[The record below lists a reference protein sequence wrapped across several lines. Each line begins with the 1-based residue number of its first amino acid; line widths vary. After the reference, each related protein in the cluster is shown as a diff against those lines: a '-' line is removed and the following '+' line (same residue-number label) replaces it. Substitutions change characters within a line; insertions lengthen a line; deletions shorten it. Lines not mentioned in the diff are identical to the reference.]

1 MANDTT
7 PPPEAP
13 DFAALFASVPDCY
26 LVLRSDLTIVA
37 ASDAYLRATM
47 TTREEIVGRPLFEV
61 FPDDPAD
68 PGAEGVASG
77 RASLRRVVLARRP
90 DAMPVHRYPIRRR
103 TADGGTFEERYWST
117 LNTPVFGRDGEVAYI
132 LHRVEDV
139 TEIVRL
145 KREKLAQDRTLAE
158 VTEQSGRYSRLLD
171 TAPDAIV
178 IMNEGG
184 SIELVN
190 VQAEQM
196 FGYGRDEMI
205 GQPLEMLIPER
216 FRRGHRDHVGS
227 YLANPSARAMS
238 ASGELYGRRKDASEL
253 PIEVSL
259 SPQRHGERTTV
270 SAAIRDI
277 SERKRLEANSRLM
290 SERLASAV
298 ESIQDAFALYDAN
311 DRLILCNSVFR
322 RLVAERQEGPLVGR
336 LYQDVLDAWIAEMDL
351 PDDAARAAFR
361 ERRIAQRRWDPTS
374 TFEVR
379 MKDGRRLRVSDRRTP
394 EGGIVKTIWDLTD
407 DERRSEELREARAA
421 AEAAS
426 AAKSEFLASMS
437 HELRTPLNGI
447 LGFAQLLLLDR
458 RDPPSARQKE
468 RVEHIFRGGE
478 HLLRLIDDILDLSR
492 IEASRVSISLE
503 PVDVREVLAE
513 VMRTLE
519 PIAARF
525 KVRVVV
531 APTPPDLPSVVAD
544 RTRFAQVLMNF
555 GSNGI
560 KYNRE
565 GGSVRFAATVEG
577 GRVRLSVSDTGMGIP
592 VDKHDRLFQPF
603 QRAGQETGPI
613 EGTGIG
619 LVITKRLVEAMDGNV
634 GFCSTPGEGSEFWVE
649 IPIAAATPAV
659 VPAAASSRPAEASQV
674 AGDRQRLILYVEDNP
689 ANVTF
694 MCDLMGFFDNIDLIS
709 VPTAE
714 LGVETARARRPEII
728 IMDINLPGMSGL
740 DALRVLRSL
749 PETRSIPVI
758 ALTAAASERDRQRGV
773 DAGFH
778 RYLTKPVRV
787 EQLIDEVKQLLARRP
802 DGEQGSS
809 TTR

>member
-13 DFAALFASVPDCY
+13 DFAVLFASVPDCY
-26 LVLRSDLTIVA
+26 LLVRSDLTIVA

-47 TTREEIVGRPLFEV
+47 TTRDEIIGRPVFEV
-61 FPDDPAD
+61 FPDDPAEQ
-68 PGAEGVASG
+68 GAEGVASG
-77 RASLRRVVLARRP
+77 RASMRRVVSARRP
-90 DAMPVHRYPIRRR
+90 DAMPVLRYPIRRR
-103 TADGGTFEERYWST
+103 TSDGETFEERYWST

-139 TEIVRL
+139 TELVRL

-158 VTEQSGRYSRLLD
+158 VAEQSSRYSRLLD

-196 FGYGRDEMI
+196 FGYSRDEMI

-216 FRRGHRDHVGS
+216 FRRGHRDHVAS

-238 ASGELYGRRKDASEL
+238 GSGELYGRRKDASEI

-259 SPQRHGERTTV
+259 SPQRHGERTTI

-277 SERKRLEANSRLM
+277 SERKRLEATSRLM

-361 ERRIAQRRWDPTS
+361 ERRIAQRRWDPTC

-458 RDPPSARQKE
+458 RDPLSARQKE

-492 IEASRVSISLE
+492 IEAGRVSISLE
-503 PVDVREVLAE
+503 PVDVREVLTE

-519 PIAARF
+519 PIAERF
-525 KVRVVV
+525 KVRVEV
-531 APTPPDLPSVVAD
+531 APLPPDLPSVVAD

-560 KYNRE
+560 KYNRPD
-565 GGSVRFAATVEG
+565 GSVRFAATVEG
-577 GRVRLSVSDTGMGIP
+577 GRVRITLSDTGIGIP
-592 VDKHDRLFQPF
+592 VDKQDRLFQPF

-619 LVITKRLVEAMDGNV
+619 LVITKRLVEAMDGDV
-634 GFCSTPGEGSEFWVE
+634 GFRSTPGEGSEFWVE
-649 IPIAAATPAV
+649 IPIAHATTAV
-659 VPAAASSRPAEASQV
+659 VPAVVSSPPAEASQ
-674 AGDRQRLILYVEDNP
+674 AGGRQRLILYVEDNP
-689 ANVTF
+689 ANVAF
-694 MCDLMGFFDNIDLIS
+694 MRDLMGFFDNVDLIS

-714 LGVETARARRPEII
+714 LGVETARARRPEVVV
-728 IMDINLPGMSGL
+728 MDINLPGMSGL
-740 DALRVLRSL
+740 DALRVLQSL

-787 EQLIDEVKQLLARRP
+787 EELIDEVKKLLARRP
-802 DGEQGSS
+802 DDGQGPS
-809 TTR
+809 TAQ